1 MKDFKKL
8 TIWQKGMDLVDR
20 IYDLSLLLPSDEKFG
35 IRTQLTRAAVS
46 IPLNVSEGSARSS
59 EKDYRRFL
67 EMSLGSAFEVE
78 TLLIVV
84 QRRKWIGDDL
94 IGGLLKEIDE
104 EQKMLAAFIKK
115 LG

>member
-20 IYDLSLLLPSDEKFG
+20 IYDLSLLFPSDEKFG

-84 QRRKWIGDDL
+84 QRRKWIVDDL